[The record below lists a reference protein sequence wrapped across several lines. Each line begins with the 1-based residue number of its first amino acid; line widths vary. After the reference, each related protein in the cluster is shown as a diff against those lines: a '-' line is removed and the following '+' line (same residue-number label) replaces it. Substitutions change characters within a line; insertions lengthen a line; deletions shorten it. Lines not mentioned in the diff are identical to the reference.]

1 MYVFSSESLLIT
13 PSISNILLQTVESSV
28 YGSMFVPMF
37 VKKHIENSCTKAHH
51 TEKGK
56 YWNCE
61 KIGSLLLHFNFYETK
76 CKQ

>member
-1 MYVFSSESLLIT
+1 MYVFRSESLLIT
-13 PSISNILLQTVESSV
+13 PSISLLKQSSV
-28 YGSMFVPMF
+28 YGSMFVSMF
-37 VKKHIENSCTKAHH
+37 VKKHVENSCTKAHH